1 MRWLAV
7 AAAGVWALLCGL
19 PSAADMTAST
29 ARPAGGQRV
38 ILGRLVDLGAMRAV
52 KTLTETPP
60 DEELTTAD
68 EARAILLGC
77 DGRLQGWDLAR
88 DGPAWTKGARVP
100 CQHLVFGGG
109 HVYAVCGDAFVSFR
123 VGDGATQPLDT
134 GRGVMEG
141 VAVGS
146 LVAVRNS
153 RGLMMLFDSAT
164 NNQVARKMLPELS
177 RADYAELLASPA
189 ASGPCLVAHEQG
201 PKLRNGWAC
210 RVGCYDR
217 RLKPLWKRTIS
228 FPFDP
233 ETAYAMVR
241 QAGPGHVVL
250 DDQPPGMP
258 RRGQGRG
265 VTVRLRDGEVS
276 EFADGTFATLEKRDG
291 ELVTARAVLDL
302 LRPPPK
308 PAWDHPGFAFRSAH
322 VASDAD
328 RAYALIVNES
338 TELAGVELSSG
349 RVLFRVPVALG
360 NAVWTVEM
368 ARGFPIVRSRSERE
382 WRASIHDPATG
393 RVLYEDQRALH

>member
-1 MRWLAV
+1 MRWPA

-29 ARPAGGQRV
+29 ARPTGGQRV

-88 DGPAWTKGARVP
+88 DGPAWTKSARG
-100 CQHLVFGGG
+100 CQHLVLGGP
-109 HVYAVCGDAFVSFR
+109 HVYAVCINKFMSFR
-123 VGDGATQPLDT
+123 VGDGASRTLDD
-134 GRGVMEG
+134 GPEAMDG

-146 LVAVRNS
+146 LVAVWRNS
-153 RGLMMLFDSAT
+153 GLVTLFDTAS
-164 NNQVARKMLPELS
+164 NRQVARRMLPKLS
-177 RADYAELLASPA
+177 RAKYAELLASPA

-217 RLKPLWKRTIS
+217 RLKPLWERTIS

-233 ETAYAMVR
+233 ETAYAMIR

-302 LRPPPK
+302 LRPPSK
-308 PAWDHPGFAFRSAH
+308 QAWDHPGFAFRSAR
-322 VASDAD
+322 VVSDGE

-349 RVLFRVPVALG
+349 RVMFRVPVALG
-360 NAVWTVEM
+360 NAVWTLEM